1 MVEVTFA
8 QLQGWLVTFLWPFTR
23 LSAFLVAAP
32 LLGHSSIP
40 NRVKIGLAALLTLI
54 IAPGLPPLPDTPVM
68 SWAGLGILVEQML
81 IGLAMGLTMHILF
94 AVVTAAGE
102 YIGLQMGLAFATF
115 FAPDTGANT
124 MVLARLL
131 YMISLLLFLAFDGH
145 LMVIEILAGTF
156 FALPVGSSGLNT
168 GAFELLARFASTIFV
183 SGLLLAWPLVA
194 ALLIINLSLGIL
206 NRAAPQLTVFSVGF
220 PLTMMVGLVL
230 LMVMMTDLGRFL
242 QRLFGQGLTFM
253 QQLVGAMVPL

>member
-1 MVEVTFA
+1 VVEVTFA

-156 FALPVGSSGLNT
+156 IALPVGSSGLNT
-168 GAFELLARFASTIFV
+168 DAFELLARFASTIFV

-230 LMVMMTDLGRFL
+230 LMAMMTDLGRFL